1 MGSLIPKNDLK
12 DWLDDWAEKYENPD
26 FIVNDP
32 ISIPHAYSRPVDR
45 EFVGFITAS
54 ISWGRRLS
62 IINSATR
69 MFSYFGDHPIDDLV
83 DLSDNDINEIKWSHR
98 TFIPIDG
105 CQFLKSLRNYY
116 RENNSLETLFLC
128 KSDENFYNQAIDR
141 FRLIISQ
148 DWSDSRTMKH
158 LASPSSGSAAKRIH
172 LFLRWMVR
180 SNSKGVDFGDWT
192 NMDPAKLS
200 CPLDVHT
207 GNIARD
213 LELLKRPYNDSKGLL
228 ELDKVLRK
236 LNSND
241 PVKYDYALFGLGES
255 GILKRSFKI

>member
-1 MGSLIPKNDLK
+1 
-12 DWLDDWAEKYENPD
+12 
-26 FIVNDP
+26 
-32 ISIPHAYSRPVDR
+32 
-45 EFVGFITAS
+45 
-54 ISWGRRLS
+54 
-62 IINSATR
+62 
-69 MFSYFGDHPIDDLV
+69 
-83 DLSDNDINEIKWSHR
+83 
-98 TFIPIDG
+98 
-105 CQFLKSLRNYY
+105 
-116 RENNSLETLFLC
+116 
-128 KSDENFYNQAIDR
+128 
-141 FRLIISQ
+141 
-148 DWSDSRTMKH
+148 MKH

-236 LNSND
+236 LNSKD